1 MRSDGRSDRAGSS
14 PTIAIR
20 ASPAAQLQTSE
31 HRDVADAIARRRAP
45 DHAKRLCAARPLP
58 RRCRRIAERRRA
70 PVQRGPHRP
79 CCNTRPPNVY
89 QHRYGAWPCVLRVA
103 VETLTVFVAVFARNV
118 APQGSACATMD
129 LTDFLKELQVVLDD
143 VVANPTDLVPAYL
156 HSDLKQAWP
165 DARASLDELISA
177 LAQPS
182 AAVEGQLQSS
192 GLRGAAFQLKVAS
205 FQRYLSLFRRKRRPR
220 WLEETPQLGRHHSR
234 LAGRDH
240 PRRRRSQGV
249 QGGGRAGRR

>member
-1 MRSDGRSDRAGSS
+1 
-14 PTIAIR
+14 
-20 ASPAAQLQTSE
+20 
-31 HRDVADAIARRRAP
+31 
-45 DHAKRLCAARPLP
+45 
-58 RRCRRIAERRRA
+58 
-70 PVQRGPHRP
+70 
-79 CCNTRPPNVY
+79 
-89 QHRYGAWPCVLRVA
+89 
-103 VETLTVFVAVFARNV
+103 
-118 APQGSACATMD
+118 MD

-220 WLEETPQLGRHHSR
+220 WLKRLLSWADIILGSLVAIIPGGDALKEFKEAVEQAADDEDDGSSEAAAAETPVS
-234 LAGRDH
+234 
-240 PRRRRSQGV
+240 
-249 QGGGRAGRR
+249 